1 MKSAAPDSIM
11 PLESIRIVL
20 VEPHHPGNI
29 GAVARAMKTMALQQ
43 LFLVRP
49 RTFPSPDAERRS
61 MGAKD
66 LLESATVVSDLDE
79 AIGDCRL
86 VIGSSARAR
95 SFPHEMLDPRECGAR
110 LVEEAQE
117 GEPVALLLGP
127 ERTGLANEDLDRCT
141 YQVQIPTSQAF
152 SSLNLGAAAQL
163 LCYEIFVASQ
173 SGTPN
178 PLVDSAHRPG
188 YQIEMEHFYLHLEQ
202 ALDSRGFLDGEMREV
217 TLQKFRRL
225 FGRARPHSGELK
237 LLHTMMNLVHRDTE

>member
-1 MKSAAPDSIM
+1 MS
-11 PLESIRIVL
+11 LESIRIVL

-29 GAVARAMKTMALQQ
+29 GAVARAMKTMALKQ

-66 LLESATVVSDLDE
+66 LLESATVVSDLDD

-86 VIGSSARAR
+86 VIGSSARGR
-95 SFPHEMLDPRECGAR
+95 SFPHEVLDPRECAAR

-117 GEPVALLLGP
+117 DEPVALLLGP
-127 ERTGLANEDLDRCT
+127 ERTGLANRDLDRCT
-141 YQVQIPTSQAF
+141 YQVQIPTSEAF

-163 LCYEIFVASQ
+163 FCYEIFVASQ
-173 SGTPN
+173 RGKQN
-178 PLVDSAHRPG
+178 PLVDPTDRPG
-188 YQIEMEHFYLHLEQ
+188 YQIEMEHFHAHLEE
-202 ALDSRGFLDGEMREV
+202 ALDSRGFLEGEMREV

-237 LLHTMMNLVHRDTE
+237 LLHTMMNLVHRDSE